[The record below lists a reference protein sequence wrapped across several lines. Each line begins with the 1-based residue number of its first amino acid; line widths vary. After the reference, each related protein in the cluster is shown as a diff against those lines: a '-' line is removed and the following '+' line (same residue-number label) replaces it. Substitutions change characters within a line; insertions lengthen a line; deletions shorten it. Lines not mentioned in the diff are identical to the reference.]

1 MTIFTKTSIVALA
14 AMLLTACGTPRPNLY
29 QWEGYQVQVYER
41 FTNKSGPEA
50 QIEQL
55 EKGLNIANSKNAQV
69 PPGYHAHLG
78 MLYAEIGKMDQMVQQ
93 FKTEKTLYPESAQ
106 YMDFLLRNVK

>member
-1 MTIFTKTSIVALA
+1 
-14 AMLLTACGTPRPNLY
+14 MLLTACGTPRPNLY

-41 FTNKSGPEA
+41 FTNKSSPEA